1 MVKNVTV
8 YLDNGKMEF
17 TDRVRC
23 GFIVSENEDGK
34 EIFHND
40 LIDQSEYPTI
50 KDLVDDI
57 VGIFQV
63 SKNNVSVTM

>member
-1 MVKNVTV
+1 
-8 YLDNGKMEF
+8 MEF